1 MNIFII
7 GSPCVGKSTLAKT
20 LQQRLGFEYI
30 GVGELLRQAF
40 VEKPGGN
47 LIPSSAIME
56 IIKRELG
63 KIQSSKTVLIE
74 GFPRTMEN
82 VLTWEM
88 EMKTPICTL
97 FLVSKTHVLNSRI
110 REKLADLGRQEKEKS
125 TTSLNTIL
133 FRQSIFE
140 NNCSEILNFYQQKN
154 LLSVI
159 DANGGKNEVLNK
171 TCNVLAR
178 VLNHNKINFSDGG
191 ILTIQKMSENASF
204 PIKGSSFAAGYDI
217 FSSENAVILP
227 GQTMALNTD
236 ICVQPPPGT
245 YVRLAERSGLSLTGL
260 RVCGGVC
267 DPDFTKP
274 IKVILCNHGEKPF
287 FVGIKMR
294 IAQMITTHI
303 SMPAIVEGEI
313 EPNDERGDGFGSSG
327 NY

>member
-1 MNIFII
+1 MTKNIFII
-7 GSPCVGKSTLAKT
+7 GSPAVGKTTLAKT
-20 LQQRLGFEYI
+20 LQQRLGFEFI
-30 GVGELLRQAF
+30 DVGELVRQAF
-40 VEKPGGN
+40 VEKPTSGN
-47 LIPSSAIME
+47 PLTPSSAIME
-56 IIKRELG
+56 ILKKELT
-63 KIQSSKTVLIE
+63 KIHPSKTVLIE

-82 VLTWEM
+82 VLNWEM
-88 EMKTPICTL
+88 EMKTPICIL

-110 REKLADLGRQEKEKS
+110 REKLTSLEEKS
-125 TTSLNTIL
+125 NTALNTIL

-154 LLSVI
+154 LISI
-159 DANGGKNEVLNK
+159 IEANGDKNEVLNK

-245 YVRLAERSGLSLTGL
+245 YVRLAERSGLSLTGV